1 MKLNTVKTSGMR
13 AQAGVKQTSTTEQLK
28 RESHAC
34 KLKQG
39 PTRDVV
45 LACATGTATLPLAE
59 AGTEGIVDVSPQHRT
74 RGAFRIDS
82 HLMDTLQPKTSVAAC
97 VASSQRLAV
106 TTEQNNCR

>member
-34 KLKQG
+34 KLKQR

-82 HLMDTLQPKTSVAAC
+82 HLMDTLQRQALLRVSRHHSGSLSPQSKTIADD
-97 VASSQRLAV
+97 
-106 TTEQNNCR
+106 